1 MAGPTAQELKFILSM
16 QDQAS
21 AQLKQ
26 WIKSLG
32 DAGKGADDAAGKTDN
47 FGTKLDDLVDKAQ
60 KAATAVAGV
69 WASNKLAQ
77 STIAAFSEYEQGM
90 FGIQRT
96 TGQTADQ
103 LQQFESQFND
113 LKKSLGSVDTHSL
126 EHFASIA
133 GQLGLRGS
141 KDILTFTKTM
151 GELATVFPDVGEEGA
166 IAVGRLLNAT
176 GDLHENG
183 VKAVTEFTDALVY
196 TQGHTKATAGEL
208 VEFTSAIATN
218 TQGFKIA
225 STALLGMGATAAQTG
240 LQVQTTGSTIGQALR
255 ALRDAAINGSVGMQ
269 LLTQQTGITAAQF
282 RTMIA
287 QHPEKAFQ
295 VLLQAVNQLNKSG
308 QSATPLLDALG
319 IGGTQSNQVLGT
331 LASQL
336 DVMKAKIA
344 DAGKAANE
352 NKGVL
357 DSMFAEWQKSTAS
370 HTAALSNAFSGVA
383 TDIGRALSPVY
394 NLITVPLTGALNLV
408 DSAFRG
414 TASWGQTLAASLL
427 VGVPAV
433 TSLVTGLKLLGPL
446 LLSTGTQLVTLG
458 GLFPGVATSIKFV
471 ATSFLS
477 LSGVMELCI
486 AALAALTSPFVLAGA
501 AIAAVALTIWAAWDH
516 LPDWFTGTLKKAWDV
531 LTGWYESA
539 KNYVASWFK
548 SDADKPKLE
557 LGGVDQASVEKTKEE
572 AQKHAEEIA
581 QQAQAALTQQMQAL
595 SSLNPNISARG
606 DIGNGERAIAQARAV
621 LNGAKSAQVTTQNG
635 IFTVTDEDVKRAER
649 ILEYRKQVANDPLFE
664 QSQDLDRQIAQAAAL
679 TADRKNALTVEQ
691 QIRDTVNKTGET
703 YDQVNARIG
712 TQLRQ
717 LQQVQQASALNDQ
730 LRGIQDQ
737 FRTLGAVTAQEQS
750 RAQIVKT
757 INDFEREHG
766 TLLDAQRAKLA
777 DMLATYNQQVEA
789 LRLLNSLDPRA
800 AAEQRYQSEQKTLD
814 TLREQGKISEE
825 LYRTDSAR
833 LAYNKQQN
841 DPTTKHIQDLRDQL
855 RISQLYGDQQ
865 KIEQT
870 VLEETNTLRQNGVK
884 ITDDLAAAVRRYA
897 VAKNE
902 ADKAQTSG
910 LEGWARQQGT
920 IQDNLNKIQSDFA
933 DGMADAVSGAL
944 SGQRGGFRTALANLG
959 KNLLN
964 SGVRQLF
971 AQAIQGF
978 STQGQAA
985 TNQAQSALNQIESL
999 SKSGINS
1006 PQATITATQA
1016 IINASNVTGGT
1027 QAGYAPKNGD
1037 YASQNGS
1044 QPQTVPYTVQPNS
1057 TVPSATSVLPSSSGV
1072 STPSISGL
1080 PSSGPLSAG
1089 NTISPTQLFASGPS
1103 QSVVTEAATKAATAS
1118 LPAFAQ
1124 SPAFAQAVTA
1134 ATKATDS
1141 VPDFTSNAFKSA
1153 LQSSA
1158 PSAPELQ
1165 SLSPDAI
1172 KSVASETVKAI
1183 PPQQTIE
1190 AAQAASQS
1198 ATTATSQASEALN
1211 IQRVSGLRNIGAPE
1225 ADPSNFIVHHTGPGI
1240 STPGQLNNVLNQRG
1254 LGVQYTVDKN
1264 GNVFQLTP
1272 QPNSREPHTLPSDL
1286 NTKKYPFQSL
1296 GAPKGVSNDN
1306 SIGVEVMAANDKAV
1320 TEAQKI
1326 ATAKLYDQLKTQ
1338 YPNLKN
1344 VYGHGEVNPGHKE
1357 ADEGKTI
1364 ADYIRQNKDAGSAA
1378 AAAAKPSLSQPQT
1391 VQLDKSSLDA
1401 LTKGPLPPNAYNRS
1415 IPAAIR
1421 TNNPS
1426 AMWPGPSAS
1435 KYTSLPYQQLNDGQG
1450 NRIAQ
1455 FPTPEA
1461 GAAAQFDL
1469 LNSPKYANLSLDQ
1482 AIAKWSGGNSS
1493 AAYSST
1499 LAKQLGASGNTK
1511 LGDLLKEPQSAIK
1524 LAQTQAKWE
1533 SGKPFPMSDQQWQ
1546 NAYQLYQSKNGVL
1559 PSQSGATADNPWGNF
1574 SNGFANE
1581 NSLFPKQSFGSTP
1594 SPAATDYTGFGS
1606 SPSLASPSNT
1616 DLLTSFGSTAGA
1628 SSSFPTGSFGA
1639 APVSGFTGGTAS
1651 AIPGLGTGAGNAGM
1665 FQGLNASLSQAS
1677 QSAQQA
1683 AAGVQQLSSSTASV
1697 GQASQTAQSSLQGM
1711 DQATTSIGQQVQSVT
1726 PQLTQMGTSFQQ
1738 ATPQISALTNSTG
1751 SVTSGF
1757 GGLDGSLSG
1766 IMGPLSSATSGLGSF
1781 GSSISSF
1788 VQQLASSAGG
1798 LGGGG
1803 GGGGFGGLFSFFGGL
1818 FADGGE
1824 IKGPGTG
1831 RSDSIMAQVSN
1842 GEFIVNASSAQK
1854 NLPLLHLINND
1865 KLPGNTPKFANG
1877 GEVGGMSARSLSY
1890 RTGQKAA
1897 SRGIAQP
1904 STQIAAL
1911 SDQVGV
1917 LTKAMNTQ
1925 MSSAGGRNT
1934 SIAQNIT
1941 VHANDAGSFRRS
1953 ESQLTSDAFLK
1964 MNRAAK
1970 RNG

>member
-32 DAGKGADDAAGKTDN
+32 DAGKGADDAAGKTDG
-47 FGTKLDDLVDKAQ
+47 FGKQLDDLVGKAQ
-60 KAATAVAGV
+60 KAAAAVAGV
-69 WASNKLAQ
+69 WASNKLAK

-96 TGQTADQ
+96 TGQTGDQ
-103 LQQFESQFND
+103 LKEFESQFND
-113 LKKSLGSVDTHSL
+113 LKKSLGGVDTHSL

-141 KDILTFTKTM
+141 KDILSFTKTM
-151 GELATVFPDVGEEGA
+151 GELATVFPDVGEEGS

-176 GDLHENG
+176 GDLHANG
-183 VKAVTEFTDALVY
+183 VKAITEFTDALVY

-240 LQVQTTGSTIGQALR
+240 LEVQTTGSTIGQALR

-269 LLTQQTGITAAQF
+269 LLTQQTGVTAAEF
-282 RTMIA
+282 RQMIA
-287 QHPEKAFQ
+287 QHPEKALQ
-295 VLLQAVNQLNKSG
+295 VLLQAINQLNKSG
-308 QSATPLLDALG
+308 KSATPLLDTLG

-336 DVMKAKIA
+336 DVMKGKIN
-344 DAGKAANE
+344 DAANAANV

-357 DSMFAEWQKSTAS
+357 DEMFSDWQKTTAAHTAS
-370 HTAALSNAFSGVA
+370 LSNAFSGVA
-383 TDIGRALSPVY
+383 TDIGRALAPIY
-394 NLITVPLTGALNLV
+394 NLITVPITGALNLV
-408 DSAFRG
+408 DTAIRG
-414 TASWGQTLAASLL
+414 TASWGQTLGASLL
-427 VGVPAV
+427 VGVPAI
-433 TSLVTGLKLLGPL
+433 TSLVTGLRLLGPL
-446 LLSTGTQLVTLG
+446 LLNTGTQLVTLG
-458 GLFPGVATSIKFV
+458 GLFPGVAAGIKFV

-477 LSGVMELCI
+477 LSGVMDLCV
-486 AALAALTSPFVLAGA
+486 AALAALTSPFVLAGL
-501 AIAAVALTIWAAWDH
+501 AIAGVATAIYLAWDH
-516 LPDWFTGTLKKAWDV
+516 LPNWFTSTLKKAWAV
-531 LTGWYESA
+531 LTGWYQSA

-548 SDADKPKLE
+548 SDADQPKLE
-557 LGGVDQASVEKTKEE
+557 IGGIDQASVEKTKEE

-606 DIGNGERAIAQARAV
+606 DIGNGERALAQARAV

-635 IFTVTDEDVKRAER
+635 IFTVTEEDVKRAER

-717 LQQVQQASALNDQ
+717 LQRVQQQSALNDS

-766 TLLDAQRAKLA
+766 TLLDADRTKLA
-777 DMLATYNQQVEA
+777 DMLATYNQQVET

-902 ADKAQTSG
+902 ADKAQNSG

-920 IQDNLNKIQSDFA
+920 IEDNLNKIQSDFA

-959 KNLLN
+959 KNLLS
-964 SGVRQLF
+964 SGVRQMF

-985 TNQAQSALNQIESL
+985 TGQAQSALNQIEQL
-999 SKSGINS
+999 SKTGVNS
-1006 PQATITATQA
+1006 PTATINATQA
-1016 IINASNVTGGT
+1016 IINGPVTGGT
-1027 QAGYAPKNGD
+1027 AAGYAPKNGD

-1044 QPQTVPYTVQPNS
+1044 QAQNVPYSVQPNS
-1057 TVPSATSVLPSSSGV
+1057 TVPSATTVLPSATSVPSLGPQSSV
-1072 STPSISGL
+1072 PATSPPSIAA
-1080 PSSGPLSAG
+1080 SAPDPKV
-1089 NTISPTQLFASGPS
+1089 ISD
-1103 QSVVTEAATKAATAS
+1103 AAAKAATAS
-1118 LPAFAQ
+1118 LPNFAS
-1124 SPAFAQAVTA
+1124 SPAFSAAVSA
-1134 ATKATDS
+1134 AS
-1141 VPDFTSNAFKSA
+1141 
-1153 LQSSA
+1153 
-1158 PSAPELQ
+1158 
-1165 SLSPDAI
+1165 
-1172 KSVASETVKAI
+1172 KSVTSGEALKDITGETVKAL
-1183 PPQQTIE
+1183 PPADISKTVD
-1190 AAQAASQS
+1190 AAATAAN
-1198 ATTATSQASEALN
+1198 APLN
-1211 IQRVSGLRNIGAPE
+1211 IDKVGGLNRVGAPIANPE
-1225 ADPSNFIVHHTGPGI
+1225 NFVVHHTGPGI
-1240 STPGQLNNVLNQRG
+1240 STPGQLTGVLNQRG
-1254 LGVQYTVDKN
+1254 LGVQYTVDKD
-1264 GNVFQLTP
+1264 GKVFQLTP
-1272 QPNSREPHTLPSDL
+1272 QPNNREAHTLPSD
-1286 NTKKYPFQSL
+1286 NFVGK
-1296 GAPKGVSNDN
+1296 GAPAGVSNAN

-1320 TEAQKI
+1320 TEAQKV

-1338 YPNLKN
+1338 YPSLQN
-1344 VYGHGEVNPGHKE
+1344 VYGHGQINPGHKQ

-1364 ADYIRQNKDAGSAA
+1364 ADYIKQQESLKQQGVTQAT
-1378 AAAAKPSLSQPQT
+1378 PSTQAQP
-1391 VQLDKSSLDA
+1391 VQLDKGSLDA
-1401 LTKGPLPPNAYNRS
+1401 LTKGPFNLPARGTAP
-1415 IPAAIR
+1415 IR
-1421 TNNPS
+1421 HNNPGALNYS
-1426 AMWPGPSAS
+1426 DWEQRYGAAKGG
-1435 KYTSLPYQQLNDGQG
+1435 TLLNDSTGQG
-1450 NRIAQ
+1450 NRIAS

-1461 GAAAQFDL
+1461 GAAAQFDWW
-1469 LNSPKYANLSLDQ
+1469 NNKSRGTTIGDNLRTY
-1482 AIAKWSGGNSS
+1482 SGGN
-1493 AAYSST
+1493 
-1499 LAKQLGASGNTK
+1499 NTADYQSFLEK
-1511 LGDLLKEPQSAIK
+1511 RGFGPDTNVKDMLSNKEQAMTFGKAQS
-1524 LAQTQAKWE
+1524 QWE
-1533 SGKPFPMSDQQWQ
+1533 AGRPYPMSDQQWS
-1546 NAYQLYQSKNGVL
+1546 NAYDLYRQKNGFTPPNNGGMTTGSLDTQGATQQIQQLNTSLQQTGQTVTTATQNVKQFT
-1559 PSQSGATADNPWGNF
+1559 SSTTQVGQSTQQAQSGMQ
-1574 SNGFANE
+1574 
-1581 NSLFPKQSFGSTP
+1581 SLNTS
-1594 SPAATDYTGFGS
+1594 AAQTGTS
-1606 SPSLASPSNT
+1606 AAS
-1616 DLLTSFGSTAGA
+1616 
-1628 SSSFPTGSFGA
+1628 A
-1639 APVSGFTGGTAS
+1639 APSFST
-1651 AIPGLGTGAGNAGM
+1651 LGTSA
-1665 FQGLNASLSQAS
+1665 
-1677 QSAQQA
+1677 QSAGTQA
-1683 AAGVQQLSSSTASV
+1683 
-1697 GQASQTAQSSLQGM
+1697 QTA
-1711 DQATTSIGQQVQSVT
+1711 
-1726 PQLTQMGTSFQQ
+1726 GTSFQSAGTQIQ
-1738 ATPQISALTNSTG
+1738 AAGASAQSAGSSAGGATG
-1751 SVTSGF
+1751 DIGGF
-1757 GGLDGSLSG
+1757 GGSISSLL
-1766 IMGPLSSATSGLGSF
+1766 GPLASARGGIGSF
-1781 GSSISSF
+1781 GSSIMGL
-1788 VQQLASSAGG
+1788 VQQLLSGMGG
-1798 LGGGG
+1798 MGGG
-1803 GGGGFGGLFSFFGGL
+1803 GGGGFGGFFSLFGGL

-1831 RSDSIMAQVSN
+1831 RSDSIMAAVSN
-1842 GEFIVNASSAQK
+1842 GEFIVNANSAQK

-1865 KLPGNTPKFANG
+1865 KMPGNMPKFANG
-1877 GEVGGMSARSLSY
+1877 GEVGGTSARSVSF
-1890 RTGQKAA
+1890 RTGQKAM
-1897 SRGIAQP
+1897 SRGLAQP

-1917 LTKAMNTQ
+1917 LTKAVNTQ
-1925 MSSAGGRNT
+1925 MSSGGGRNT

-1953 ESQLTSDAFLK
+1953 EGQLTSDAFLK